1 MVSRSPG
8 CDDRVWGIIRLIIFS
23 MHNVKG
29 YGFHARKT
37 YRKDQLC
44 IKSFTHVASLG
55 HLQES
60 IFFKYSWQEGLFQQ
74 NKPQITAR
82 FHRSKI
88 KPFKNPHLK
97 K

>member
-29 YGFHARKT
+29 FGFHARKT
-37 YRKDQLC
+37 YRKDQLFF
-44 IKSFTHVASLG
+44 KSFTSVAVLG

-60 IFFKYSWQEGLFQQ
+60 IFWIIMAGRSFSTKQT
-74 NKPQITAR
+74 PITAR

-88 KPFKNPHLK
+88 KPFKNPRLQK
-97 K
+97 